1 MPNAAFRVLYL
12 LTEPFIT
19 GGVQSDMKSLGPYFV
34 EKGHEVFIA
43 CPPGDQIPHLDK
55 AGVTHTPLDVHFR
68 TPGQLQRQA
77 NALRKLILELKPTVI
92 APQSIRSSWVA
103 YRAAKDLP
111 VLRITTIHNIHTPIH
126 GLWSGFLLN
135 RFSDLVIFESDHE
148 YKRLTGLGLSPQKA
162 RVVPSG
168 IDTRSFHPASP
179 NQEILDSIPC
189 LKKNGVTF
197 GCIARLS
204 VEKAHSDLLKA
215 FKQISIKYPD
225 ASLILVG
232 EGPTK
237 PKILA
242 LIDSLDLASR
252 VYLAGQRSN
261 IPEYLNAIDVFV
273 LASRFRES
281 LPRAAREAMACGKPI
296 IATRMGA
303 LREVVQDGENGFLVP
318 IANPSLFAQA
328 MEKMITDPA
337 LRKRMGDKSHSLIQE
352 RFRLDKWLGDN
363 ELIYQKASDIGKD
376 SRRSERI
383 PESFWNNVGRVP

>member
-1 MPNAAFRVLYL
+1 MSPAAFRVLYL

-19 GGVQSDMKSLGPYFV
+19 GGVQSDMKSLGPHFV

-43 CPPGDQIPHLDK
+43 CPSGDQIPHLDR
-55 AGVTHTPLDVHFR
+55 AGVTHIPLDVHFR

-77 NALRKLILELKPTVI
+77 KALRKLILELKPTVI

-111 VLRITTIHNIHTPIH
+111 ILRITTIHNIHTPIH

-148 YKRLTGLGLSPQKA
+148 YKRLTELGLSPEKA

-168 IDTRSFHPASP
+168 IDTRSFHPDNP
-179 NQEILDSIPC
+179 NPEILNSIPC
-189 LKKNGVTF
+189 LKKNGIVF

-204 VEKAHSDLLKA
+204 TEKAHSDLLKA
-215 FKQISIKYPD
+215 FKRISINYPD

-242 LIDSLDLASR
+242 LIESLDLASR

-318 IANPSLFAQA
+318 IANPPLFAQA
-328 MEKMITDPA
+328 MEKMITDPV
-337 LRKRMGDKSHSLIQE
+337 LRKKMGEKSHSLIQE
-352 RFRLDKWLGDN
+352 RFRLDKWLEDN
-363 ELIYQKASDIGKD
+363 ELIYQKASEIGKD
-376 SRRSERI
+376 SNRPYRV
-383 PESFWNNVGRVP
+383 PESFWENVGRIP

>member
-1 MPNAAFRVLYL
+1 
-12 LTEPFIT
+12 
-19 GGVQSDMKSLGPYFV
+19 
-34 EKGHEVFIA
+34 
-43 CPPGDQIPHLDK
+43 
-55 AGVTHTPLDVHFR
+55 
-68 TPGQLQRQA
+68 
-77 NALRKLILELKPTVI
+77 
-92 APQSIRSSWVA
+92 
-103 YRAAKDLP
+103 
-111 VLRITTIHNIHTPIH
+111 
-126 GLWSGFLLN
+126 
-135 RFSDLVIFESDHE
+135 
-148 YKRLTGLGLSPQKA
+148 
-162 RVVPSG
+162 
-168 IDTRSFHPASP
+168 
-179 NQEILDSIPC
+179 
-189 LKKNGVTF
+189 
-197 GCIARLS
+197 
-204 VEKAHSDLLKA
+204 
-215 FKQISIKYPD
+215 
-225 ASLILVG
+225 VG

-318 IANPSLFAQA
+318 IANPSLFALA

-383 PESFWNNVGRVP
+383 PESFWNNVGRIP